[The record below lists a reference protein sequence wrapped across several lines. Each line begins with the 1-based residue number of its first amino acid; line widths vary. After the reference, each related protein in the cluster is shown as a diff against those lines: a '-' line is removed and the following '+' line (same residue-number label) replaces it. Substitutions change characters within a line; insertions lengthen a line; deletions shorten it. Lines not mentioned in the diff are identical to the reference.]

1 MKYKQGT
8 PLIRDI
14 EDKSIVWFPKSNQ
27 YVVMGKYDAF
37 ILSELYRGQNKNE
50 ILNWV
55 REEFKYTANQA
66 DNYLSSID
74 QLKIQ
79 EASFKPAAMVSGDD
93 IACMKPDDG
102 ICKYYEVSGKVF
114 RVLYENKDLERLI
127 HPKFSHLAIDHN
139 PKTDHSIDVFLL
151 DEMFTIVA
159 DGEFFGQW
167 DQDNMHYLSG
177 KFSMVLLSK
186 IHNKPEDEWLG
197 VLHASAITD
206 GTSCV
211 LFAGD
216 SGSGKSTTAAVL
228 MANGYGL
235 LADDFVPLD
244 NVQMINSFPAALS
257 VKEKAI
263 DMLSEAFPEL
273 ENARQY
279 HNVALNKKYRYISS
293 NDDLPTKKLPSK
305 ALIFIKYQQN
315 AQVSLE
321 GLSKVDALKK
331 LIPDTWISTK
341 RENVTLFLD
350 WIESTPCYKLVYS
363 DNDEMLAVIK
373 SIFSDE

>member
-1 MKYKQGT
+1 MKHKQGT

-27 YVVMGKYDAF
+27 YVVMESYDAF
-37 ILSELYRGQNKNE
+37 ILSELYQDQGKNE
-50 ILNWV
+50 ILNGIV
-55 REEFKYTANQA
+55 KELKFTSNQA
-66 DNYLSSID
+66 DDYFSSIE

-79 EASFKPAAMVSGDD
+79 QDSFKSAATGFGDN
-93 IACMKPDDG
+93 IACMQPDSG
-102 ICKYYEVSGKVF
+102 VCKYYEVSGKVF
-114 RVLYENKDLERLI
+114 RVLYENEGIKDLI
-127 HPKFSHLAIDHN
+127 HPKFSHLAIEHN
-139 PKTDHSIDVFLL
+139 PKTDHFVNIFLVDKMFSI
-151 DEMFTIVA
+151 TA

-167 DQDNMHYLSG
+167 DQENLHYLSG

-197 VLHASAITD
+197 VLHASAITN
-206 GTSCV
+206 GKSCV

-228 MANGYGL
+228 MANGYRL

-293 NDDLPTKKLPSK
+293 NDDLPTKKL
-305 ALIFIKYQQN
+305 L
-315 AQVSLE
+315 V
-321 GLSKVDALKK
+321 
-331 LIPDTWISTK
+331 
-341 RENVTLFLD
+341 
-350 WIESTPCYKLVYS
+350 ESTDIYQVPTKCVRFL
-363 DNDEMLAVIK
+363 
-373 SIFSDE
+373 

>member
-1 MKYKQGT
+1 MKQKQIA

-14 EDKSIVWFPKSNQ
+14 EHNSIVWFPKSNQ
-27 YVVMGKYDAF
+27 YVVMEKYDAF

-55 REEFKYTANQA
+55 REEFKNTANQA
-66 DNYLSSID
+66 DNYLSSIE

-79 EASFKPAAMVSGDD
+79 QDAVMQNVMVSGDD
-93 IACMKPDDG
+93 IACMQPDDG

-114 RVLYENKDLERLI
+114 RVLYENNNLEALI

-139 PKTDHSIDVFLL
+139 PKIDHFVNVFSVG
-151 DEMFTIVA
+151 EMFAITA

-167 DQDNMHYLSG
+167 NNENLHYLSG

-186 IHNKPEDEWLG
+186 IHKKPEDEWLG
-197 VLHASAITD
+197 VLHASAITN
-206 GTSCV
+206 GKSCV

-228 MANGYGL
+228 MANGYRL

-244 NVQMINSFPAALS
+244 NVQKINYFPAALS

-293 NDDLPTKKLPSK
+293 NDDFPTKKLPSK